1 MQWRV
6 IKIEL
11 TYIIIMTTYKITNIE
26 VDSFIPSVKMVVVDT
41 KEVMIQVE
49 DSNTTFEEREELI
62 GQTMCKVLGLSE
74 LDYSVNCTY
83 EMVESDCVHTWE
95 EEE

>member
-1 MQWRV
+1 
-6 IKIEL
+6 
-11 TYIIIMTTYKITNIE
+11 
-26 VDSFIPSVKMVVVDT
+26 MVVVDT
-41 KEVMIQVE
+41 KEVIIQIE

-83 EMVESDCVHTWE
+83 EVVESDCDQTWE
-95 EEE
+95 DEE